1 MRLESRKV
9 VPNSEAPGAT
19 GSRRSVIVLMLGAWR
34 CLPQAL
40 AAADA
45 GAPVRL
51 AISETAIGDVNLN
64 DARAAMLVW
73 IKRMTVDLNVVI
85 EFNPKVFDTTE
96 QILDRTRRGQLDAIA
111 LNIVE
116 YRQIADLL
124 DPSQIVIAAGAA
136 GLEQYLIL
144 AKQNGGV
151 RQLGD
156 MKGRRL
162 SMLKTPRMCVA
173 PAWLSTILDEG
184 HYGPAE
190 QFFGSV
196 TTDAKFSRVVLPVFF
211 GQAEACLTSKRG
223 FDTMCEL
230 NPQVAEDLR
239 VLASSP
245 PLAVMFYAFRKNY
258 QSAQRTKLIGALSS
272 VRESPAGRQMATL
285 FQFDELTVRDASCLA
300 SALAILEAAERI
312 RRRRGAG
319 SRKGS

>member
-1 MRLESRKV
+1 LESRRALPV
-9 VPNSEAPGAT
+9 NGAPGAT
-19 GSRRSVIVLMLGAWR
+19 RLRRHALVLMLGAWR
-34 CLPQAL
+34 WLPQAL

-51 AISETAIGDVNLN
+51 AISESAIGDVNLN
-64 DARAAMLVW
+64 DARAAMQVW
-73 IKRMTVDLNVVI
+73 IKRMMVDLNVVI

-96 QILDRTRRGQLDAIA
+96 EILDRIRRGQLDAVA

-136 GLEQYLIL
+136 GMEQYLVL
-144 AKQNGGV
+144 AKQNGGI

-156 MKGRRL
+156 LKGRRL

-173 PAWLSTILDEG
+173 TAWLSTILDEG

-196 TTDAKFSRVVLPVFF
+196 ATDAKFSRVVLPVFF
-211 GQAEACLTSKRG
+211 GQAEACLTTKRG

-230 NPQVAEDLR
+230 NPQVSKDLR
-239 VLASSP
+239 ALASSP
-245 PLAVMFYAFRKNY
+245 PLAVMFYAFRKNF
-258 QSAQRTKLIGALSS
+258 QSVQRTKLIGALSS

-285 FQFDELTVRDASCLA
+285 FQFDELAVRDARCLA

-312 RRRRGAG
+312 RSRRGAG
-319 SRKGS
+319 NRKGS